1 MKYTEGGTG
10 MKRKNTLHPA
20 KIPGLILKWVFL
32 LALLLFTVY
41 PVLYALLGS
50 LKTNYELTLGGKIW
64 PEKLLFSNYVEAFT
78 KGNFGQYTYNS
89 VLVSTIVTVLAVV
102 TASMAGYVF
111 ARREF
116 PGKKLIMTLYLA
128 FMFISLGSV
137 TLYPLYV
144 LFSRVGL
151 TQSVIGMALV
161 MTGGQAANV
170 FLINGFIRSVPRELD
185 EAAFID
191 GCTPFQV
198 FRIMIVP
205 MIRPILAV
213 VVLFAFR
220 TSWNDY
226 LTPLI
231 MTIGKTNLRT
241 LTVAVVQL
249 KYSANAAAE
258 WNIMLAG
265 ASIAL
270 IPVLIIYAFTH
281 KQFIS
286 GLTAGAV
293 KG

>member
-1 MKYTEGGTG
+1 MRTKSIA
-10 MKRKNTLHPA
+10 RAPA
-20 KIPGLILKWVFL
+20 FVLKWVFL
-32 LALLLFTVY
+32 IAVILFTVY
-41 PVLYALLGS
+41 PVAYALLGS
-50 LKTNYELTLGGKIW
+50 LKTNYELTLGGNML
-64 PEKLLFSNYVEAFT
+64 PDKLMFSNYTDAFT
-78 KGNFGQYTYNS
+78 KGNFGQYTLNS
-89 VLVSTIVTVLAVV
+89 IMVSTFVTLMALL
-102 TASMAGYVF
+102 TSSMAGYVF
-111 ARREF
+111 ARRDF
-116 PGKKLIMTLYLA
+116 PGKGLIMGLYTA
-128 FMFISLGSV
+128 FMFITLGSV
-137 TLYPLYV
+137 TLYPLYM
-144 LFSRVGL
+144 LLGKLNL
-151 TQSVIGMALV
+151 TKNILGMSLV

-170 FLINGFIRSVPRELD
+170 FLITGFVRSVPRELD

-198 FRIMIVP
+198 FRIMILP
-205 MIRPILAV
+205 MIRPIMAV
-213 VVLFAFR
+213 VLLFSFR

-231 MTIGKTNLRT
+231 MTIGNPKLRT

-270 IPVLIIYAFTH
+270 VPVLIIYGFTH

>member
-1 MKYTEGGTG
+1 MKKFTL
-10 MKRKNTLHPA
+10 RKL
-20 KIPGLILKWVFL
+20 PGQLLKWAFL
-32 LALLLFTVY
+32 IAVILFTVY
-41 PVLYALLGS
+41 PVAYALLGS
-50 LKTNYELTLGGKIW
+50 LKTNKELTLGGHIL
-64 PEKLLFSNYVEAFT
+64 PENWMFSNYVNAF
-78 KGNFGQYTYNS
+78 KNANFGHYTLNS
-89 VLVSTIVTVLAVV
+89 LAVAGIVTVLALV

-116 PGKKLIMTLYLA
+116 PGKRFITSLYLA

-137 TLYPLYV
+137 TIYPLYT
-144 LFSRVGL
+144 LFNKLGL
-151 TQSVIGMALV
+151 TKSLIGMSLV

-198 FRIMIVP
+198 FRIMIIP

-213 VVLFAFR
+213 VLLFSFR
-220 TSWNDY
+220 TAWNDY

-231 MTIGKTNLRT
+231 MTIGNTKLRT

-258 WNIMLAG
+258 WHIMLAG

-270 IPVLIIYAFTH
+270 VPILIIYSFTH
-281 KQFIS
+281 KQFIA

>member
-1 MKYTEGGTG
+1 MQQ
-10 MKRKNTLHPA
+10 A
-20 KIPGLILKWVFL
+20 KTFRPSRIPGQLLKWAFL
-32 LALLLFTVY
+32 LVVLLFTVY
-41 PVLYALLGS
+41 PVAYALLGS
-50 LKTNYELTLGGKIW
+50 LKTNYELTLGGHFL
-64 PEKLLFSNYVEAFT
+64 PETWMFSNYVDAFT
-78 KGNFGQYTYNS
+78 QGNFGQYTLNS
-89 VLVSTIVTVLAVV
+89 LVVSGVVTILAVV

-116 PGKKLIMTLYLA
+116 PGKKLIVSMYMA

-137 TLYPLYV
+137 TLYPLYM
-144 LFSRVGL
+144 LLGRVGL
-151 TQSVIGMALV
+151 TKNIMGMALV

-170 FLINGFIRSVPRELD
+170 FLINGFVRSVPKELD
-185 EAAFID
+185 EAAYID

-213 VVLFAFR
+213 VLLFSFR

-226 LTPLI
+226 ITPLI
-231 MTIGKTNLRT
+231 MTIGNPKLRT

-258 WNIMLAG
+258 WHIMLAG

-281 KQFIS
+281 KQFIA

>member
-1 MKYTEGGTG
+1 MKQVE
-10 MKRKNTLHPA
+10 
-20 KIPGLILKWVFL
+20 PGKLFRALGVALKWLFL
-32 LALLLFTVY
+32 AAMLAFTLY
-41 PVLYALLGS
+41 PVVYALLGS
-50 LKTNYELTLGGKIW
+50 VKSNFELTLGGSILPQNW
-64 PEKLLFSNYVEAFT
+64 MFSNYIEAFT
-78 KGNFGQYTYNS
+78 KGNFGHYTLNS
-89 VLVSTIVTVLAVV
+89 LFVSGTVTLLALT
-102 TASMAGYVF
+102 TASLAGYVF

-116 PGKKLIMTLYLA
+116 PGKKLIMSLYLS

-137 TLYPLYV
+137 TLYPLYSLLRSV
-144 LFSRVGL
+144 NL
-151 TQSVIGMALV
+151 TKSILGMTLV

-185 EAAFID
+185 EAAYID
-191 GCTPFQV
+191 GCSPFQV
-198 FRIMIVP
+198 FYIMILP

-213 VVLFAFR
+213 VLLFAFR
-220 TSWNDY
+220 SSWNDY

-231 MTIGKTNLRT
+231 MTIGSPSLRT
-241 LTVAVVQL
+241 LTVAVVSL

-258 WNIMLAG
+258 WHIMLAG

-270 IPVLIIYAFTH
+270 IPVLIIYSFTH

>member
-1 MKYTEGGTG
+1 MV
-10 MKRKNTLHPA
+10 RA
-20 KIPGLILKWVFL
+20 KPFKIARLPGQILKWAFL
-32 LALLLFTVY
+32 AAILLFTVY

-50 LKTNYELTLGGKIW
+50 FKSNFELTLGGHMLPVKW
-64 PEKLLFSNYVEAFT
+64 MLSNYADAFT
-78 KGNFGQYTYNS
+78 KGNFGQYTLNS
-89 VLVSTIVTVLAVV
+89 VLVSGILTMLALT
-102 TASMAGYVF
+102 TASLAGYVF

-116 PGKKLIMTLYLA
+116 PGKRLIMSLYMA
-128 FMFISLGSV
+128 FMFITLGSV
-137 TLYPLYV
+137 TLYPLYM
-144 LFSRVGL
+144 LLGKAGL
-151 TQSVIGMALV
+151 TKNILGMALV

-185 EAAFID
+185 EAACID

-198 FRIMIVP
+198 FYIMILP

-213 VVLFAFR
+213 VLLFSFR
-220 TSWNDY
+220 SSWNDY

-231 MTIGKTNLRT
+231 MTIGAPRLRT

-258 WNIMLAG
+258 WHIMLAG

-270 IPVLIIYAFTH
+270 VPVLIIYAFTH
-281 KQFIS
+281 KQFIA